1 MLFVDRKPVG
11 IIEAKR
17 EEERH
22 RLTTVEDQSKEY
34 AQAKLKYL
42 NNDPLPYVYESSGEL
57 TRLTNYLDPKPRSR
71 PIFAFHRPET
81 LKVWEKNEKQLRGRL
96 LDLPSLPIT
105 GLRDCQILAITK
117 LEESFK
123 GNKPRALIQMTGS
136 GKTFTSITFIYRL
149 LKYAKAK
156 RILFLVDTKN
166 KQNKQNKNFCL
177 ICQMMAIEKTEFV
190 RSNSIWGRLI
200 MFLF

>member
-1 MLFVDRKPVG
+1 M
-11 IIEAKR
+11 
-17 EEERH
+17 
-22 RLTTVEDQSKEY
+22 
-34 AQAKLKYL
+34 
-42 NNDPLPYVYESSGEL
+42 
-57 TRLTNYLDPKPRSR
+57 
-71 PIFAFHRPET
+71 
-81 LKVWEKNEKQLRGRL
+81 
-96 LDLPSLPIT
+96 PIT

-177 ICQMMAIEKTEFV
+177 ICQMTTIEKTEFV